1 MLETQTRTLFGEAL
15 CPPDDYRLDRVI
27 GTTYTLDLAAM
38 LIVPLAMTFSE
49 HELSSR
55 PDPLVL
61 LESLRRNASQITVF
75 CQEDR
80 IAVPRVQQPLF
91 AYLEQSVIPVRPP
104 QKGSFHPK
112 VWALRFTSDGR
123 PVKYRLLVLSR
134 NLTFDHSWDTV
145 LSLDGEVMN
154 RTNGYSSN
162 RPLAKFLGVLPSMA
176 SAELIADRLE
186 SLALMTQELRK
197 VRFTPPDGIQ
207 SLEFL
212 PMTAGRGSNWP
223 FDSVRVDRMLV
234 ISRFLAEGSLRRLSS
249 RGRGNILVSDFNT
262 LGEIRPDVLDG
273 YERVAVLSDTAEFDL
288 GKTEELKPAEDA
300 LVEEAPALSGLH
312 AKVYVADSG
321 NDGYIWTG
329 SANATEAAFR
339 SNVEFMVRL
348 QGPKSRC
355 GVNAV
360 LGKEE
365 SPQSLSYL
373 LRPYLAETFTPP
385 DAIEKALDSK
395 LEAARR
401 SIADAR
407 LVLEVV
413 EKAKDRY
420 GLTLSLEA
428 GSAFEFSS
436 GVTGQCRPI
445 TVAGS
450 WALVDSASGPET
462 VLNFGNLTLQAL
474 TSFVAIDLS
483 ASAEGRSQRI
493 SFTLKLPLSGE
504 PEDRAGRL
512 LTAILSDK
520 NGVQR
525 YLLLLLSEVSSTPGE
540 VAALARALGEGGW
553 SGPESDIF
561 SLPVFEMMLRA
572 LSSSPASLDRVA
584 DLITVLSET
593 AEGRELL
600 PAGLQDVWQPLWLV
614 RQEMA
619 RGSQN

>member
-1 MLETQTRTLFGEAL
+1 MF
-15 CPPDDYRLDRVI
+15 
-27 GTTYTLDLAAM
+27 
-38 LIVPLAMTFSE
+38 F
-49 HELSSR
+49 
-55 PDPLVL
+55 
-61 LESLRRNASQITVF
+61 
-75 CQEDR
+75 
-80 IAVPRVQQPLF
+80 
-91 AYLEQSVIPVRPP
+91 
-104 QKGSFHPK
+104 
-112 VWALRFTSDGR
+112 
-123 PVKYRLLVLSR
+123 
-134 NLTFDHSWDTV
+134 
-145 LSLDGEVMN
+145 
-154 RTNGYSSN
+154 
-162 RPLAKFLGVLPSMA
+162 
-176 SAELIADRLE
+176 
-186 SLALMTQELRK
+186 
-197 VRFTPPDGIQ
+197 
-207 SLEFL
+207 
-212 PMTAGRGSNWP
+212 
-223 FDSVRVDRMLV
+223 
-234 ISRFLAEGSLRRLSS
+234 
-249 RGRGNILVSDFNT
+249 
-262 LGEIRPDVLDG
+262 DG

-288 GKTEELKPAEDA
+288 GKTEELKSAEDA
-300 LVEEAPALSGLH
+300 LEEETPALSGLH

-365 SPQSLSYL
+365 NSQSLSYL
-373 LRPYLAETFTPP
+373 LRPYSAETFTPP

-450 WALVDSASGPET
+450 WPLVDSAAGPAT

-493 SFTLKLPLSGE
+493 SFTLKLPLIGE

-512 LTAILSDK
+512 LTAILADK
-520 NGVQR
+520 NRVQR
-525 YLLLLLSEVSSTPGE
+525 YLLLLLSEAASTPGE
-540 VAALARALGEGGW
+540 VAALARTLGEGGW
-553 SGPESDIF
+553 SGPESDFF

-619 RGSQN
+619 HGSQN

>member
-15 CPPDDYRLDRVI
+15 RPPDDYRLDRVI

-91 AYLEQSVIPVRPP
+91 AYLEQAVIPVRPP

-112 VWALRFTSDGR
+112 VWALRFTADGR

-145 LSLDGEVMN
+145 LSLDGEVMK

-162 RPLAKFLGVLPSMA
+162 RPLARFLGVLPSMA
-176 SAELIADRLE
+176 SAELTADRLE

-249 RGRGNILVSDFNT
+249 HGRGNILVSDFNT

-373 LRPYLAETFTPP
+373 LRPYLAETFTPS

-407 LVLEVV
+407 LVLEVD
-413 EKAKDRY
+413 EQAKDRY

-483 ASAEGRSQRI
+483 ASVEGRSQRI

>member
-1 MLETQTRTLFGEAL
+1 M
-15 CPPDDYRLDRVI
+15 
-27 GTTYTLDLAAM
+27 
-38 LIVPLAMTFSE
+38 
-49 HELSSR
+49 
-55 PDPLVL
+55 
-61 LESLRRNASQITVF
+61 
-75 CQEDR
+75 
-80 IAVPRVQQPLF
+80 
-91 AYLEQSVIPVRPP
+91 
-104 QKGSFHPK
+104 
-112 VWALRFTSDGR
+112 
-123 PVKYRLLVLSR
+123 KYRLLVLSR

-154 RTNGYSSN
+154 RSNGYSSN
-162 RPLAKFLGVLPSMA
+162 RPLAKFFGVLPSMA
-176 SAELIADRLE
+176 SVELTADRLE

-207 SLEFL
+207 SVEFL

-234 ISRFLAEGSLRRLSS
+234 ISRFLAEGSLKRLSS

-262 LGEIRPDVLDG
+262 LGEIRPHALDG

-288 GKTEELKPAEDA
+288 GKTEELKPAEAA
-300 LVEEAPALSGLH
+300 LEEEAPALSGLH

-321 NDGYIWTG
+321 SDGYIWTG
-329 SANATEAAFR
+329 SANATEAAFS

-413 EKAKDRY
+413 EQAKDSY
-420 GLTLSLEA
+420 GLALNLEA
-428 GSAFEFSS
+428 GSTFEFSS
-436 GVTGQCRPI
+436 GVTGECRPI
-445 TVAGS
+445 TVAGGR
-450 WALVDSASGPET
+450 ALVDSASGPAT
-462 VLNFGNLTLQAL
+462 VLNFGPLTLEAL

-483 ASAEGRSQRI
+483 ASAEGRSRRT

-504 PEDRAGRL
+504 PEDRGGRL
-512 LTAILSDK
+512 LTAILADK
-520 NGVQR
+520 NSVQR
-525 YLLLLLSEVSSTPGE
+525 YLLLLLSEAASTPGE
-540 VAALARALGEGGW
+540 VAALARNLDEGGW
-553 SGPESDIF
+553 SRPESNFF

-572 LSSSPASLDRVA
+572 LSSNPASLDRVA

-593 AEGRELL
+593 AEGRDLL
-600 PAGLQDVWQPLWLV
+600 PAGFQDVWQPLWLV

>member
-15 CPPDDYRLDRVI
+15 RPPDDYRLDRVI

-49 HELSSR
+49 HDLSSQ

-91 AYLEQSVIPVRPP
+91 AYLEQSLIPVRPP

-154 RTNGYSSN
+154 RSNGYSSN
-162 RPLAKFLGVLPSMA
+162 RPLAKFFGVLPSMA
-176 SAELIADRLE
+176 SAELTADRLE

-212 PMTAGRGSNWP
+212 PMTAGGSNWP

-262 LGEIRPDVLDG
+262 LGEIRPDVLGG
-273 YERVAVLSDTAEFDL
+273 YEQVAVLSDTAEFDL
-288 GKTEELKPAEDA
+288 GKTEELKSAEDA
-300 LVEEAPALSGLH
+300 LEEETPALSGLH
-312 AKVYVADSG
+312 AKVYAADSG
-321 NDGYIWTG
+321 SEGFIWTG

-365 SPQSLSYL
+365 NSQSLSYL

-407 LVLEVV
+407 LELEVD
-413 EKAKDRY
+413 EQAKDRY
-420 GLTLSLEA
+420 GLTLNLEA

-450 WALVDSASGPET
+450 WPLVDSASGPAK

-483 ASAEGRSQRI
+483 ASAEGRSLRI

-512 LTAILSDK
+512 LTAILADK

-525 YLLLLLSEVSSTPGE
+525 YLLLLLSEAASTPGE
-540 VAALARALGEGGW
+540 VAALARTLGEGGW
-553 SGPESDIF
+553 SRPESNFF

-593 AEGRELL
+593 AEGRDLL
-600 PAGLQDVWQPLWLV
+600 PAGFQDVWQPLWLV